1 MKDKKLKL
9 ALLDM
14 NNGFPN
20 QGMRCL
26 RKIIAAYANVL
37 DYEEFD
43 VRQKNELPDLSF
55 DMYISSG
62 GPGNPLEDVGPW
74 LGRYKKLIDE
84 LWANNLKEYT
94 SKKYA
99 FFICHSFQ
107 LVSHH
112 FKLGEITKRKS
123 TSFGVYPIHKAA
135 GGKKDLL
142 LARLADQYFAVDSR
156 DYQLIQPRLKV
167 FKERGASILSLEKIR
182 TNVEYERAIMAVRF
196 SKEFVGT
203 QFHPEADP
211 EGMKTYF
218 QEEVNRNKVIL
229 NFGEEKY
236 QQMMEQLDDPEK
248 IHLTH
253 STLLP
258 GFIEMAVESLQKDHP
273 KMVLA

>member
-26 RKIIAAYANVL
+26 RKIVGAYADVL

-62 GPGNPLEDVGPW
+62 GPGNPLEDGGMW
-74 LGRYKKLIDE
+74 LDRYKSLIDE
-84 LWANNLKEYT
+84 LWHHNLQEG
-94 SKKYA
+94 SRKKYA

-107 LVSHH
+107 LVAQH

-135 GGKKDLL
+135 AGKKDRLL
-142 LARLADQYFAVDSR
+142 SKLADLYYAVDSR

-182 TNVEYERAIMAVRF
+182 TNLEYERAIMAVRF

-211 EGMKTYF
+211 DGMKSYF

-229 NFGEEKY
+229 NFGEQKY
-236 QQMMEQLDDPEK
+236 LDMMAQLDDPEK
-248 IHLTH
+248 IELTH
-253 STLLP
+253 SSLLP
-258 GFIEMAVESLQKDHP
+258 GFIEMAVEDLQNEHQ